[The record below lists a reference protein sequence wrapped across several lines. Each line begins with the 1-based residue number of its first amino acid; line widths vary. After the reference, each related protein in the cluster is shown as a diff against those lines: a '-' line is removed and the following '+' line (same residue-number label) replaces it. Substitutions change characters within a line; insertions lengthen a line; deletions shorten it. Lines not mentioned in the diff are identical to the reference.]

1 MRQFARVALLA
12 CILSAC
18 GGQSAEQ
25 SVASARADIDKGRFS
40 DAVVQLK
47 NAIQQKPNMGEA
59 RFLLG
64 SALMGL
70 GDMAGALVEYQKAD
84 DLGVDREKLHPLIV
98 KTMLLAGQIDKLI
111 AQFDGESVSTPEAK
125 ATIYGYLAVATFG
138 KGQREAADKWVGLAL
153 AQDPKQH
160 DALII
165 RVRLL
170 AAQGKLDAAEQSL
183 GELLKLHPQSSRA
196 HQLRGDLAI
205 VHGDHAQARK
215 AYEAAIAAETKNFA
229 ARSSLVLSLLAD
241 RQIDTAETEL
251 KAMRALSSGHP
262 MVRYLSALI
271 ALERK
276 NLKEALEQSQAFLKT
291 NPENVRG
298 LQLVGFIALAQG
310 QLELSRASLA
320 KAVKLA
326 PEDQQGRTG
335 LARANLAAGDANA
348 VIKVLLPAGVNKDA
362 LGWESTALLGQAY
375 MLLRDNEKA
384 ESYFRAAAKLNPRDT
399 QSRTTLA
406 LAAIERGNLD
416 QGLADLRAIAATDKG
431 QVADVALI
439 NVLLNRKDYAQAAK
453 AVQALEAK
461 QPDAPFGVFL
471 RGVVEQQRG
480 NLAEA
485 RQTFEKLREK
495 SPAYFPAASALVSM
509 DLKDGKR
516 VEARQRVEGF
526 LNANPKDVEAA
537 MLLAQL
543 LGEEAA
549 NSADPKQRAQQLE
562 RLAALAKAHPEEPS
576 VRIAY
581 VLALVEANEMRKAL
595 DAAQEAVAA
604 LPGRADLLDIL
615 ARIQNR
621 LGDSA
626 QAVQTYNKSIGLNP
640 NMPEVHVRLAELY
653 AEQKDVNSAVQ
664 SLRKALQV
672 KEDNVPA
679 LKRWY
684 ELETGRNDLSAAL
697 KIARQTQRLR
707 PELPDGWVME
717 ADVLA
722 RQKDWARSV
731 ALMKRAMEKS
741 DDGEL
746 AAMMHRVMLTG
757 QLSEEARKFERERLV
772 SHPRD
777 VQFRNYLMNNALLR
791 RDTAGAERLCN
802 EILKIKPDHGG
813 ALNNLAW
820 IQLQAKRPEALDL
833 AQRAVA
839 VAPRRAEYLDT
850 LAQAYAQAG
859 KLEPAIEAQRKAVAF
874 APDKL
879 LHRANLAKLYA
890 AAGQYAQAKTEL
902 DAVTRA
908 GAEWAELPEVK
919 QLAAELAK
927 H

>member
-1 MRQFARVALLA
+1 MRQFARIALLA
-12 CILSAC
+12 CAVSAC

-25 SVASARADIDKGRFS
+25 SVASARADIDKGKFS

-47 NAIQQKPNMGEA
+47 NAIQQKPNMGDA
-59 RFLLG
+59 RFLMGTALLG
-64 SALMGL
+64 I
-70 GDMAGALVEYQKAD
+70 GDMAGALVEFQKAD
-84 DLGVDREKLHPLIV
+84 DLGVDRETLHPLIA
-98 KTMLLAGQIDKLI
+98 KTMLLGGQIDKLL

-125 ATIYGYLAVATFG
+125 ATIYGYLAVAAFG
-138 KGQREAADKWVGLAL
+138 KGQREAADKWVSQAL

-160 DALII
+160 DALIV
-165 RVRLL
+165 RVRLQ

-183 GELLKLHPQSSRA
+183 DELLKLHPQSSRA

-205 VHGDHAQARK
+205 VHGDHALARK

-229 ARSSLVLSLLAD
+229 ARSSLVLSLLAE
-241 RQIDTAETEL
+241 RQLDAAEAQL
-251 KAMRALSSGHP
+251 KDMRAQAAGHP

-298 LQLVGFIALAQG
+298 LQLVGYIALAQG
-310 QLELSRASLA
+310 QLELARASLA

-348 VIKVLLPAGVNKDA
+348 VVKVLLPPGVNKEA
-362 LGWESTALLGQAY
+362 LSWETTVLLGQAY

-384 ESYFRAAAKLNPRDT
+384 EAYFKAAAKLNPRDT

-406 LAAIERGNLD
+406 LGAIERGSFD

-431 QVADVALI
+431 QVADSALV

-453 AVQALEAK
+453 AAQALESK
-461 QPDAPFGVFL
+461 QPDAPFGTFL

-485 RQTFEKLREK
+485 RQAFEKLREK
-495 SPAYFPAASALVSM
+495 APSYFPAVSALVSM
-509 DLKDGKR
+509 DLREGKR
-516 VEARQRVEGF
+516 AEARQRIESFVS
-526 LNANPKDVEAA
+526 AQPRDVEAA
-537 MLLAQL
+537 MLLAQM
-543 LGEEAA
+543 LGEDAA
-549 NSADPKQRAQQLE
+549 NSADPKQRAQQLD
-562 RLAALAKAHPEEPS
+562 RLAALVKAHPEEAS
-576 VRIAY
+576 VRLAY

-621 LGDSA
+621 MGDSA
-626 QAVQTYNKSIGLNP
+626 QAIQTYNKSIGLNP
-640 NMPEVHVRLAELY
+640 NLPEVHVRLAELY
-653 AEQKDVNSAVQ
+653 AEQKDLNSAVQ
-664 SLRKALQV
+664 SLRKALQT
-672 KEDNVPA
+672 KEDHLPA

-684 ELETGRNDLSAAL
+684 ELETGRGDLSAAL

-707 PELPDGWVME
+707 AELPDGWVME

-722 RQKDWARSV
+722 RQKDWSRSV
-731 ALMKRAMEKS
+731 QTMKRALEKS
-741 DDGEL
+741 EDGDL

-757 QLSEEARKFERERLV
+757 QLNDEARKFERDWLAG
-772 SHPRD
+772 HARD
-777 VQFRNYLMNNALLR
+777 VQFRNYLLNNALLR
-791 RDTAGAERLCN
+791 RDLASAERLCA
-802 EILKIKPDHGG
+802 EIIKIKPDHGG

-820 IQLQAKRPEALDL
+820 IHLQNKRPEALEL
-833 AQRAVA
+833 ALRAVA
-839 VAPRRAEYLDT
+839 VAPRRAEFLDT
-850 LAQAYAQAG
+850 LAQAYAAAG
-859 KLEPAIEAQRKAVAF
+859 KQDLAIESQRKAVYF

-879 LHRANLAKLYA
+879 LHRANLARLYA
-890 AAGQYAQAKTEL
+890 AAGKYAEAKTEL
-902 DAVTRA
+902 EVVTRA
-908 GAEWAELPEVK
+908 GAEWADLPEVK
-919 QLAAELAK
+919 QLAAEIAK